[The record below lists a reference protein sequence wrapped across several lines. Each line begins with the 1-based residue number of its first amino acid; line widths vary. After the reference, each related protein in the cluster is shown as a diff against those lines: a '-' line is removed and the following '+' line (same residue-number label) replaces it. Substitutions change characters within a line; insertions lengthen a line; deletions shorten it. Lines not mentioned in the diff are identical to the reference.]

1 MATTTPAVAV
11 RKLEDVRII
20 VVTPWSRQ
28 IAGISYNDCMVAAST
43 CCSARVAIEQFC
55 SAATLARLRKFVHG
69 DLGPSLWVLERAAK
83 FEGLFWI
90 INFKNNKWQIKGKQ
104 SAWDNAVKNLI
115 NELEAGD
122 LQSQRLCGHK
132 SAVADLE
139 APNEDAT
146 DFCCVAATH
155 WCNTCKIYSCA
166 MHNVRT
172 PQNTFA
178 WMRNEADIAVFDR
191 PSCLTCELPLFSL
204 CLHDVQHVGKVLC
217 HACPRTFIEVAS
229 LDAHLDSEAH
239 GDRLAMG
246 PPFHMSA
253 SCFRGRGRD

>member
-11 RKLEDVRII
+11 RKLQDVRII

-90 INFKNNKWQIKGKQ
+90 TNFREKRWQIQGEQ
-104 SAWDNAVKNLI
+104 SCWDDAVNNLI
-115 NELEAGD
+115 NELTAGH
-122 LQSQRLCGHK
+122 LQSQRLCTQM

-139 APNEDAT
+139 SRNENVA
-146 DFCCVAATH
+146 DFCGAAATH
-155 WCNTCKIYSCA
+155 WRNACKIYSRA
-166 MHNVRT
+166 MHNVGA
-172 PQNTFA
+172 PQHSFV
-178 WMRNEADIAVFDR
+178 WMRNEVDVAFFDR